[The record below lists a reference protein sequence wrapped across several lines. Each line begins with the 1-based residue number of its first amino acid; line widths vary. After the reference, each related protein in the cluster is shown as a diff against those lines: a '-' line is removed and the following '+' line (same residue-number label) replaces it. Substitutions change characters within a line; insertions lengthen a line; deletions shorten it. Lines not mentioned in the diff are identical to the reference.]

1 MTIAVRPLRLLEL
14 VPTTS
19 WTIVMTCGVVSVD
32 LAADHQDVLSA
43 VLFWFAAAVW
53 ILLMGVLAGPLL
65 FQDRRL
71 GREAASPAVLTIVA
85 ATAVL
90 GSRIVMA
97 DHRTVTAVLL
107 ALAASEW
114 AVLSGPVLRRWK
126 TPTVGI
132 SFVLAVAAESVAL
145 LSASLAV
152 PYGSPWLCGAAVF
165 LVLVGLGLYGFAAA
179 RFDLSSAALRRG
191 DHWIAGGALAIS
203 ALSAAKATRRP
214 HALGLLTREHQALTI
229 GTFVLWCGA
238 MVWLPALIVGEIVWP
253 RLDYDLRRWATVFPI
268 GDVLGLQPRA
278 GQSRGINGIVTFA
291 QAWAWVA
298 LAATLVLLGGLFR
311 GLSHNAHLA
320 IHAWDERDANSYPSN
335 GSP

>member
-65 FQDRRL
+65 FQDGRL

-85 ATAVL
+85 ATAVI
-90 GSRIVMA
+90 GTRIVTA

-107 ALAASEW
+107 GLAAIEW
-114 AVLSGPVLRRWK
+114 VVLTGPVLRRWK
-126 TPTVGI
+126 TPTVGV
-132 SFVLAVAAESVAL
+132 SFIIAVAAEAVAL
-145 LSASLAV
+145 LSALLAV
-152 PYGSPWLCGAAVF
+152 SYRSPWLCYTALV

-179 RFDLSSAALRRG
+179 RFDLAQLRFGRG

-203 ALSAAKATRRP
+203 ALSAAKATAAA
-214 HALGLLTREHQALTI
+214 HALGLLTQQHQVLTA
-229 GTFVLWCGA
+229 GTFVVWCAA
-238 MVWLPALIVGEIVWP
+238 MAWIPPLVVAEIVWP
-253 RLDYDLRRWATVFPI
+253 RLDYDLRRWATGFPI
-268 GDVLGLQPRA
+268 AMYSACSLATGRVT
-278 GQSRGINGIVTFA
+278 GINGIVTFA
-291 QAWAWVA
+291 QAWTWVA
-298 LAATLVLLGGLFR
+298 LAATVLLLVGLFR
-311 GLSHNAHLA
+311 RLSQRAVA
-320 IHAWDERDANSYPSN
+320 
-335 GSP
+335 